1 MLSVKPRNNVRE
13 TCTKPDLTITE
24 TQLLYAQLQFTQLLT
39 MNKFLKK
46 AQVFHYASFRYLFMG
61 RLFTVLGN
69 GIAPI
74 ALAFAVLDIGGSA
87 SDLGVVVASRSLFNV
102 LFLLVGGVVAD
113 RYSRSQVLVV
123 SALVA
128 AVSQAIVAWSVLD
141 GSATVISLTLLGALN
156 GAAAGIALPASSA
169 LVPQVV
175 PAKHLRQANALI
187 QLGVYGGTVMGASMG
202 GVITSAVGPGW
213 GLAIDALGF
222 AASAPLYFLMR
233 VSPNNAGTTQGN
245 ILRDI
250 KEGWAEF
257 AGRSW
262 IWSIVLQFAIINV
275 AFNGIVEVYG
285 PMIADASFG
294 RAQWGIIVAAHSVGL
309 IAGSFLAMKWH
320 PRRDLMI
327 GAMLAGLCALPIFM
341 LSQNMPAAG
350 LIVGF
355 FIAGV
360 SLGLFGVTWAHSL
373 QTHIPADKLA
383 RVYAYDAMGSF
394 IAIPFGQLV
403 AGPLAAQYGIDRVLL
418 MSALAVVIVTA
429 AVGWVPALRQPER
442 MGTKPYNT

>member
-1 MLSVKPRNNVRE
+1 
-13 TCTKPDLTITE
+13 
-24 TQLLYAQLQFTQLLT
+24 
-39 MNKFLKK
+39 MNKFQKNVQ
-46 AQVFHYASFRYLFMG
+46 AFQHTSFRYLFFG

-87 SDLGVVVASRSLFNV
+87 SDLGIVVASRSLCNV

-113 RYSRSQVLVV
+113 RYSRSRVLVS
-123 SALVA
+123 SAVVA

-175 PAKHLRQANALI
+175 PATDLRQANALI
-187 QLGVYGGTVMGASMG
+187 QLGIYGGTVMGASLG
-202 GVITSAVGPGW
+202 GIITSAVGPGW

-222 AASAPLYFLMR
+222 AVSAPLYFLIR
-233 VSPNNAGTTQGN
+233 VKSNKAAASQGN
-245 ILRDI
+245 ILLDI

-275 AFNGIVEVYG
+275 AFNGIVEVFG

-294 RAQWGIIVAAHSVGL
+294 RARWGIIVAAHSVGL

-320 PRRDLMI
+320 PRRDLLI

-341 LSQNMPAAG
+341 LSQDASAAL

-355 FIAGV
+355 FIAGM

-373 QTHIPADKLA
+373 QTHIPPDKLA

-403 AGPLAAQYGIDRVLL
+403 AGPLATHFGMSAVLL
-418 MSALAVVIVTA
+418 MSALAVVMATA
-429 AVGWVPALRQPER
+429 GVGLVPAIRQPEK
-442 MGTKPYNT
+442 MGAKSHNT